1 MLHRLLQQIAEGAHP
16 QTTAALA
23 DTLGTTPELVLQ
35 MIEQLARQGY
45 LRENI
50 QCADGCESCSLKA
63 LCGVKNSGTRLWTV
77 TEKGRQ
83 VGEILC
89 DFPT

>member
-1 MLHRLLQQIAEGAHP
+1 MLHRLLRQIAQGTHL

-23 DTLGTTPELVLQ
+23 STLGTTLELVIQ
-35 MIEQLARQGY
+35 MTEQLARQGY

-63 LCGVKNSGTRLWTV
+63 ACGAKNNGARLWSV
-77 TEKGRQ
+77 TEKGQRAIGRE
-83 VGEILC
+83 GE
-89 DFPT
+89 